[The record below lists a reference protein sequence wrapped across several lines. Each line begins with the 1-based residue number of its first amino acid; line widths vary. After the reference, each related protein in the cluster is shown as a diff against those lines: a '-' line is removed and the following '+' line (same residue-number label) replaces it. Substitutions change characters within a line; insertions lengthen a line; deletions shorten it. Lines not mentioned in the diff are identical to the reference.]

1 MRSLAEQVTQS
12 RQQHTS
18 RRGFLAGIS
27 KLLLG
32 GMILPVLSLDPVTT
46 HAAAQRS
53 SQRRFPMNK
62 PDLLLV
68 STDSASI
75 AGEPLAYPN
84 TPSPEISSYMAKD
97 VPNVLHPPPA

>member
-1 MRSLAEQVTQS
+1 MDSLAEQITQS
-12 RQQHTS
+12 IEQHTS
-18 RRGFLAGIS
+18 RRGFPAGIS